1 MFLTIGVET
10 YREAPVGSATLA
22 RYAKGN
28 HANRAAQF
36 GLRYLFTIP
45 YMTKKSLGMKRMT
58 GDR

>member
-1 MFLTIGVET
+1 MMFLTIGVET

-36 GLRYLFTIP
+36 GLRYPLHHPIHD
-45 YMTKKSLGMKRMT
+45 KEIR
-58 GDR
+58 

>member
-10 YREAPVGSATLA
+10 YREAPVGSAMLA

-36 GLRYLFTIP
+36 GLRYPLHHPIHA
-45 YMTKKSLGMKRMT
+45 KKSIGTKRVT